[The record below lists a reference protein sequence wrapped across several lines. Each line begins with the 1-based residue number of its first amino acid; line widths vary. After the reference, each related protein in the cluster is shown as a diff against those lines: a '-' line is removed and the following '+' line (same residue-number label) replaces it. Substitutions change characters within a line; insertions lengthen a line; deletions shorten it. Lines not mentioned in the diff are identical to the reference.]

1 MNINLTATEVSI
13 VLDLLRDQIL
23 YAKQNYEVNP
33 RNISPTFILQ
43 LELFDKKIRDVLN
56 RDNK

>member
-1 MNINLTATEVSI
+1 MNINLTEKETYL
-13 VLDLLRDQIL
+13 VLDLLHDEIL
-23 YAKQNYEVNP
+23 YAKQNYRINQH
-33 RNISPTFILQ
+33 NISPTFILQ